1 MANTIKLKNASGS
14 DPGASDLVVGEVAI
28 RTDNGKLFT
37 KKDNGSVAEIT
48 GGGGIDDGDKGDITV
63 SNSGG
68 TFTRDNGV
76 VSTAKIAD
84 QAVDL
89 TKLPHG
95 TVLNDGKF
103 LRSNNGADPTFETIS
118 QYSQSAVFS
127 LFDQAS
133 PPVQRV
139 LVSGTDVT
147 IQGNQATGVSKL
159 VFRDI
164 NTAYYLKF
172 KPVNTLAATVEFT
185 LPAADG
191 SANHVLKTDGSGV
204 MSFGTIATASIA
216 DDAVTLAKMQNVIT
230 DTLIGRTTNGTG
242 DLEVLSASSVRGI
255 INVEDGAT
263 ADQSA
268 SEILTLIKT
277 VDGAGSGLDADTLD
291 GISSASFL
299 RSDTNTLLNGI
310 LTVGGSSVSGG
321 EGGEIRL
328 THAPNG
334 SLNGNEVVTDINGN
348 NFRIFESGSNNRGVF
363 IDLTTCSNS
372 ASGKLYHNGNDGSGS
387 GLDADLLDGV
397 QGSSYLRSDA
407 NDTFTGDLTISG
419 NVYFSDQFRIGDDVW
434 IEDYDAA
441 NAFRVKGNQD
451 SNKGFI
457 AFGSQTKKLGC
468 DGASAAL
475 TYDGNEVVTQ
485 NSNLNASNISS
496 GTIAAAR
503 VGDISGNAA
512 SADTLDVSNSST
524 NSTFYPTFVDNN
536 GSGKTFF
543 IDNGSG
549 LTFNPSTNV
558 LTAGTFSG
566 SGASL
571 TNVNATTLDSI
582 DSGSFVRSDASD
594 TLTGST
600 YTIDSSTDQ
609 KLVLK
614 GSSNPYIMLREGS
627 VDKAYFQW
635 NASGHIDIVNN
646 ETAETVRIGS
656 GTSGLKFLEG
666 STIYTVW
673 HSGNDGSGSGLDADT
688 CDGLQVNNGA
698 SNNTIVARNA
708 NGYIFSTYINTSD
721 NAVSSSVSAIV
732 VKQGDNYHRS
742 SNAAGVRTFLNV
754 ADGATNVTNNNQLT
768 NGAGYITSSSAG
780 IPASGGTFTGDIGVS
795 GGAGALTV
803 NANSDIRLTNGNWTG
818 ESTKIQ
824 HHSNVLYVQGGS
836 SGIYFRAQD
845 GTNRWAINSSGNLLT
860 PDHNGSYDIGSSSRR
875 VRNIYVNDMHFANS
889 TENPNKVD
897 GTWGDWTLQEGED
910 QIYMLNNRN
919 GKKYSMNLTEIV

>member
-1 MANTIKLKNASGS
+1 
-14 DPGASDLVVGEVAI
+14 
-28 RTDNGKLFT
+28 
-37 KKDNGSVAEIT
+37 
-48 GGGGIDDGDKGDITV
+48 
-63 SNSGG
+63 
-68 TFTRDNGV
+68 
-76 VSTAKIAD
+76 
-84 QAVDL
+84 
-89 TKLPHG
+89 
-95 TVLNDGKF
+95 
-103 LRSNNGADPTFETIS
+103 
-118 QYSQSAVFS
+118 
-127 LFDQAS
+127 
-133 PPVQRV
+133 
-139 LVSGTDVT
+139 
-147 IQGNQATGVSKL
+147 
-159 VFRDI
+159 
-164 NTAYYLKF
+164 
-172 KPVNTLAATVEFT
+172 
-185 LPAADG
+185 
-191 SANHVLKTDGSGV
+191 

-673 HSGNDGSGSGLDADT
+673 HSGNDGASSGLDSDFL
-688 CDGLQVNNGA
+688 DGQHG
-698 SNNTIVARNA
+698 S
-708 NGYIFSTYINTSD
+708 YYINY
-721 NAVSSSVSAIV
+721 N
-732 VKQGDNYHRS
+732 N
-742 SNAAGVRTFLNV
+742 L
-754 ADGATNVTNNNQLT
+754 TNKPTIPTNNNQLT

>member
-68 TFTRDNGV
+68 TFTIDNGV

-673 HSGNDGSGSGLDADT
+673 HSGNDGASSGLDSDFL
-688 CDGLQVNNGA
+688 DGQHG
-698 SNNTIVARNA
+698 S
-708 NGYIFSTYINTSD
+708 YYINY
-721 NAVSSSVSAIV
+721 N
-732 VKQGDNYHRS
+732 N
-742 SNAAGVRTFLNV
+742 L
-754 ADGATNVTNNNQLT
+754 TNKPTIPTNNNQLT